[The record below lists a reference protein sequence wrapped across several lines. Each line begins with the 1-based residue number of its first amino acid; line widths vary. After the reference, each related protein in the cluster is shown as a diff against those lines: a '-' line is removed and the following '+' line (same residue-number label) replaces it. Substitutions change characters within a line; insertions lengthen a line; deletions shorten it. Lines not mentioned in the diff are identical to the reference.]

1 MAKSLQEQMLE
12 MGLVNQKKAK
22 KNAKEMKKTAHKRR
36 TGDDADLED
45 TRAAAEAA
53 RKAKAEKDRELNRQR
68 EEAAQQK
75 AITAQIRQLIQTNT
89 IEADGDIKYNFVATN
104 KKVKQLYVNQA
115 VWDRLSRGQLAIIE
129 LEGETEMATETA
141 AKPSV
146 PPPPPIARSARPLP
160 PRHTTKPPPPPPPRS
175 SCARFAPRGATTH
188 RAEG

>member
-75 AITAQIRQLIQTNT
+75 AIVAQIRQLIQTNT
-89 IEADGDIKYNFVATN
+89 IEANGDIKYNFVAAN

-129 LEGETEMATETA
+129 LEGEAEETFRI
-141 AKPSV
+141 V
-146 PPPPPIARSARPLP
+146 PLP
-160 PRHTTKPPPPPPPRS
+160 VSEKVLQR
-175 SCARFAPRGATTH
+175 APDHFVLIADAQGDEMDEDDPYA
-188 RAEG
+188 AYKIPDDLMW